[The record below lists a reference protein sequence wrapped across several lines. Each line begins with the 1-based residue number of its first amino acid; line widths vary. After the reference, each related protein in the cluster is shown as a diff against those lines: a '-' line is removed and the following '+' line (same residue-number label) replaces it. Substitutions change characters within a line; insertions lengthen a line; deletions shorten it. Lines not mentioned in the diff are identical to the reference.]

1 MAKTYEALKR
11 AEEEKKRRQE
21 KRTEEAGGPRP
32 EDRESWSVD
41 SDLMPSNSGP
51 GIVDGEMKAPV
62 THHPSPGTA
71 SVDRGRWTL
80 ADGPIKFSPQTIEE
94 CRRMKYRILESD
106 PKRKIKAIQFSSP
119 RKGEGCSTVLTHFAI
134 TLASEGERVL
144 LVDANLR
151 SPHLHKAF
159 KLKMENGLTDLVLGN
174 QQLEE
179 VIQETPY
186 GNLRLITAG
195 TPHSN
200 PFMIIESALFYAH
213 LEEMKTQ
220 VDWVLLDSPPVSSS
234 MDPIAMAGKVDR
246 VVIIIRSERTR
257 WEVALDTKR
266 KLEGGNG
273 KILGVVLN
281 DRRYHVPRWLYKRI

>member
-21 KRTEEAGGPRP
+21 KRTEEADGPRP

-51 GIVDGEMKAPV
+51 AISATG
-62 THHPSPGTA
+62 PGTRDVGRIA
-71 SVDRGRWTL
+71 VDRGRGTL